1 MAMAGIKAVVFDIGN
16 VLVEWHPERAFDRTI
31 GPARREALFAGVD
44 LDTMNARVD
53 MGEEIA
59 DVVTETAAAHP
70 EFSDDILLWHKNWL
84 DMFWPAIPRSV
95 TMLKALRARGVP
107 VFALSNFGTS
117 TLELSERYYPFLLDF
132 DRRFVSGH
140 LAMMKPD
147 PALYAHVEA
156 ETGVAPEGLFFIDDR
171 AENIAAA
178 DTRGWGTHLFDGP
191 QGLADRMLA
200 EGLLDASEVGR

>member
-1 MAMAGIKAVVFDIGN
+1 MAEIRAVVFDIGN

-59 DVVTETAAAHP
+59 DVVAETAAAHP

>member
-1 MAMAGIKAVVFDIGN
+1 MAEIRAVVFDIGN